1 MDNRQ
6 EEMQENGH
14 PPEEGW
20 RGKGCIC
27 FHEGGLQ
34 MSLIINGTTLKT
46 FELSVKASRALDNSL
61 YLWMYLE
68 DLEIALL
75 DPEKLSKRRI
85 EYILEQIE
93 ITKNRLKVANEEKDK
108 AYKELEKWMGSLN
121 K

>member
-1 MDNRQ
+1 M
-6 EEMQENGH
+6 
-14 PPEEGW
+14 
-20 RGKGCIC
+20 
-27 FHEGGLQ
+27 
-34 MSLIINGTTLKT
+34 TLSDFFNSDTYKM
-46 FELSVKASRALDNSL
+46 LSDVVKASRALDNSL

-108 AYKELEKWMGSLN
+108 AYKELEKWMESLN
-121 K
+121 RLSSTKSC

>member
-1 MDNRQ
+1 
-6 EEMQENGH
+6 
-14 PPEEGW
+14 
-20 RGKGCIC
+20 
-27 FHEGGLQ
+27 

-108 AYKELEKWMGSLN
+108 AYKELEKWMESLN

>member
-1 MDNRQ
+1 
-6 EEMQENGH
+6 
-14 PPEEGW
+14 
-20 RGKGCIC
+20 
-27 FHEGGLQ
+27 
-34 MSLIINGTTLKT
+34 MSLNIINETILKT
-46 FELSVKASRALDNSL
+46 LELSGNASRALDNSL

-108 AYKELEKWMGSLN
+108 AYKELEKWMESLN
-121 K
+121 RLSSTESC

>member
-1 MDNRQ
+1 
-6 EEMQENGH
+6 
-14 PPEEGW
+14 
-20 RGKGCIC
+20 
-27 FHEGGLQ
+27 
-34 MSLIINGTTLKT
+34 MSLIINGTILKT

-61 YLWMYLE
+61 YLWIYLE

-108 AYKELEKWMGSLN
+108 AYKELEKWMESLN

>member
-1 MDNRQ
+1 
-6 EEMQENGH
+6 
-14 PPEEGW
+14 
-20 RGKGCIC
+20 
-27 FHEGGLQ
+27 

-46 FELSVKASRALDNSL
+46 FELSVKASRALDNSS

-108 AYKELEKWMGSLN
+108 AYKELEKWMESLN

>member
-1 MDNRQ
+1 M
-6 EEMQENGH
+6 
-14 PPEEGW
+14 
-20 RGKGCIC
+20 
-27 FHEGGLQ
+27 
-34 MSLIINGTTLKT
+34 TLSDFFNSDTYKM
-46 FELSVKASRALDNSL
+46 LSDVVKASRALDNSS
-61 YLWMYLE
+61 YLWTYLE

-108 AYKELEKWMGSLN
+108 AYKELEKWMESLN

>member
-1 MDNRQ
+1 
-6 EEMQENGH
+6 
-14 PPEEGW
+14 
-20 RGKGCIC
+20 
-27 FHEGGLQ
+27 
-34 MSLIINGTTLKT
+34 MSQIINGTTLKT
-46 FELSVKASRALDNSL
+46 FELAVKASRALDNSL

-108 AYKELEKWMGSLN
+108 AYKELEKWMESLN

>member
-1 MDNRQ
+1 
-6 EEMQENGH
+6 
-14 PPEEGW
+14 
-20 RGKGCIC
+20 
-27 FHEGGLQ
+27 
-34 MSLIINGTTLKT
+34 MSLNIINETTLKT
-46 FELSVKASRALDNSL
+46 LELLGNASRALDNSL

-108 AYKELEKWMGSLN
+108 AYKELEKWMESLN

>member
-1 MDNRQ
+1 
-6 EEMQENGH
+6 
-14 PPEEGW
+14 
-20 RGKGCIC
+20 
-27 FHEGGLQ
+27 

-108 AYKELEKWMGSLN
+108 AYKELEKWMESLN
-121 K
+121 KLSSTEGC

>member
-1 MDNRQ
+1 
-6 EEMQENGH
+6 
-14 PPEEGW
+14 
-20 RGKGCIC
+20 
-27 FHEGGLQ
+27 
-34 MSLIINGTTLKT
+34 MSLNIINETTLKT
-46 FELSVKASRALDNSL
+46 LELSWNASRALDNSF

>member
-1 MDNRQ
+1 
-6 EEMQENGH
+6 
-14 PPEEGW
+14 
-20 RGKGCIC
+20 
-27 FHEGGLQ
+27 

>member
-1 MDNRQ
+1 
-6 EEMQENGH
+6 
-14 PPEEGW
+14 
-20 RGKGCIC
+20 
-27 FHEGGLQ
+27 
-34 MSLIINGTTLKT
+34 MSQIINGTTLKT

-108 AYKELEKWMGSLN
+108 AYKELEKWMESLN

>member
-1 MDNRQ
+1 
-6 EEMQENGH
+6 
-14 PPEEGW
+14 
-20 RGKGCIC
+20 
-27 FHEGGLQ
+27 
-34 MSLIINGTTLKT
+34 MSLIINETTLKT